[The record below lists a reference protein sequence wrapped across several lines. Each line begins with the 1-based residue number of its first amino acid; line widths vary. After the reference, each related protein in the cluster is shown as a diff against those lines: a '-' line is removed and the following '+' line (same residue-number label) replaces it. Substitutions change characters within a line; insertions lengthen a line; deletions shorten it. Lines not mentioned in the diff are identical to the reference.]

1 MRGRI
6 NRQVPMFVAFNVAER
21 IPDAY
26 PLRKVKAWADEI
38 LPQ

>member
-1 MRGRI
+1 
-6 NRQVPMFVAFNVAER
+6 MFVAFNVAER